1 MNTPAPP
8 PPSKASI
15 LVVEDE
21 RIARENLVH
30 VLENEGYRVKGVDSA
45 EDGLR
50 ELDKAPREL
59 VVTDLMLPGA
69 DGLHLLEQTR
79 TMHPAT
85 MVIMITGHAT
95 VPNAV
100 RAMQKGAHSYIA
112 KPVDLDELRM
122 QVAKALE
129 QQALTREVLHLRKVV
144 AQSREDFPLV
154 GQSESFLQLKKN
166 VEQLAQ
172 MNCNVL
178 VLGETGTG
186 KELLAQGIHQLSQ
199 RADKRFMA
207 INCGTF
213 TPELM
218 DNELFGHEKEAFTGA
233 QRGQQGILEVAD
245 GGTVFFDEISEL
257 PLNMQVKLLRVLQE
271 RTFLR
276 VGGTKEINV
285 DIRVIA
291 AANCDLRE
299 LVDKGEFRQD
309 LYYRLNVVTL
319 QAPPL
324 REHLEDIPALAG
336 HFLEKHRQPG
346 QTITSIAQETLDI
359 LMRYAFPGNVRE
371 LENIVQRA
379 LALGR
384 GTSFTPDL
392 LPVDMNTAR
401 DEAPLPTLEQLVK
414 SHIHKALAAS
424 GGSKKKAAHI
434 LGIDRVS
441 LWRKIKKYNLE

>member
-1 MNTPAPP
+1 MSAP
-8 PPSKASI
+8 SI

-21 RIARENLVH
+21 KIARENLVH
-30 VLENEGYRVKGVDSA
+30 VLSAEGYQVRAAASA
-45 EDGLR
+45 EEGLR
-50 ELDKAPREL
+50 AMDKHEYEL
-59 VVTDLMLPGA
+59 VITDLMLPGA
-69 DGLHLLEQTR
+69 DGVHLLERTR
-79 TMHPAT
+79 SRHPST
-85 MVIMITGHAT
+85 MVILITGHAT
-95 VPNAV
+95 VPSAV
-100 RAMQKGAHSYIA
+100 QAMQKGAHSYIA
-112 KPVDLDELRM
+112 KPLDLAELRL

-129 QQALTREVLHLRKVV
+129 QQALVEEVLRLRRII
-144 AQSREDFPLV
+144 AQGKDDFPMV
-154 GQSESFLQLKKN
+154 GQGDSFVQLKKT
-166 VEQLAQ
+166 VKQLAQ

-178 VLGETGTG
+178 IQGETGTG
-186 KELLAQGIHQLSQ
+186 KELLAQGIHQLSP
-199 RADKRFMA
+199 RADQRFMA
-207 INCGTF
+207 VNCGTF
-213 TPELM
+213 TAELM
-218 DNELFGHEKEAFTGA
+218 DKELFGHEKEAFTGA

-271 RTFLR
+271 RNFLR
-276 VGGTKEINV
+276 VGGTKEISV

-291 AANCDLRE
+291 ATNCDLKE

-324 REHLEDIPALAG
+324 RDHCEDIPVLIG

-346 QTITSIAQETLDI
+346 QTVTSVDQETLDI
-359 LMRYAFPGNVRE
+359 LMRHSFPGNVRE

-392 LPVDMNTAR
+392 LPADVHAAQNEET
-401 DEAPLPTLEQLVK
+401 PLPTLEELEE
-414 SHIHKALAAS
+414 SHIRKALAAS
-424 GGSKKKAAHI
+424 GGNKKQAAWI

-441 LWRKIKKYNLE
+441 LWRKIKRYDLE